1 VLTVMNV
8 VVDCN
13 SNWWSDCAA
22 VQWVDGW

>member
-1 VLTVMNV
+1 MNV